1 MVHMASMVC
10 MVNMAIPTLYM
21 VIVWF
26 NMVQNPID
34 HT

>member
-1 MVHMASMVC
+1 MVTDDGWWLTYPK
-10 MVNMAIPTLYM
+10 NI

-34 HT
+34 DHT

>member
-1 MVHMASMVC
+1 MDGLH
-10 MVNMAIPTLYM
+10 IIIFDLPEILM

-34 HT
+34 YHT